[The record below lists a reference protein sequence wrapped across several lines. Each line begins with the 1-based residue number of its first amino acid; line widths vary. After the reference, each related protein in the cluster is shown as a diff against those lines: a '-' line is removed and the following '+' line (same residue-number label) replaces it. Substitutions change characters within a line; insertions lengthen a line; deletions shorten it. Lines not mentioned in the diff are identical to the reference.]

1 MKSSLRMALLACASF
16 VGLALAAPALAAY
29 NPSLTIEQSSYKL
42 GAPATIDVFLAV
54 PKDDDATAKLTIF
67 SPSGYTANLTAS
79 PGTKIGKVV
88 AIVKANQLAGALL
101 TLSGDV
107 VVANPADPAIV
118 TAASQCTPGVTN
130 DTIWVLNASLQGQTI
145 NIPVFVRK
153 VGPFVTQTVCF
164 SPPQTAAFGA
174 QLVLADFTVNGIFT
188 NATARRGYEWS
199 GIFTPYLSTGSPN
212 PAGTVEW
219 RTWVGLP
226 QSLTFK
232 RVKSKTTAVVKFAGV
247 LIIPGVSAAGIQAN
261 LYSSKK
267 ANPAPNAVSAG
278 TGKRIARTKKLTA
291 NGKYTLS
298 RPKVKAKTF
307 FQMRFENYGI
317 TCAGPSPS
325 GLPVPCHGE
334 DLAAMNSGQIKVL
347 PPPKKKHK

>member
-16 VGLALAAPALAAY
+16 VGLALAAPALADY
-29 NPSLTIEQSSYKL
+29 KPSLTIEQSSYKL
-42 GAPATIDVFLAV
+42 GGAATADVFIAV
-54 PKDDDATAKLTIF
+54 PQDNDATAKLTIF
-67 SPSGYTANLTAS
+67 SPGGYTANLTAS

-88 AIVKANQLAGALL
+88 ARVKANQLAGALL

-118 TAASQCTPGVTN
+118 TAAGQCTPGVTN
-130 DTIWVLNASLQGQTI
+130 DTVWVLNTTLQSQTI

-153 VGPFVTQTVCF
+153 VGPYITQTVCF

-174 QLVLADFTVNGIFT
+174 QLVAADFTIKGIFT
-188 NATARRGYEWS
+188 NAAKKGGYEWS

-226 QSLTFK
+226 QTLTFK
-232 RVKSKTTAVVKFAGV
+232 RVKSKPAIVTFAGV
-247 LIIPGVSAAGIQAN
+247 MVIPGVSAAGIQLN
-261 LYSSKK
+261 LYSSTK
-267 ANPAPNAVSAG
+267 ANPAPNTVSPG
-278 TGKRIARTKKLTA
+278 TGKRIAKTKKLKA
-291 NGKYTLS
+291 NGKYTIS

-307 FQMRFENYGI
+307 FQLRFEGYGI
-317 TCAGPSPS
+317 KCTGPSPS
-325 GLPVPCHGE
+325 GLPVPCIGE
-334 DLAAMNSGQIKVL
+334 DLAAMTSSQVKVL

>member
-1 MKSSLRMALLACASF
+1 MTSSLRMALLACASF
-16 VGLALAAPALAAY
+16 VGLALAAPAVAAY

-67 SPSGYTANLTAS
+67 SPGGYSANLTAS

-118 TAASQCTPGVTN
+118 TAAGQCTPGVTN

-153 VGPFVTQTVCF
+153 VGPYVTQTVCF

-174 QLVLADFTVNGIFT
+174 QLVLADFTVKGIFT
-188 NATARRGYEWS
+188 NAAARNGYEWA
-199 GIFTPYLSTGSPN
+199 GIFTPYLTTGAPN

-219 RTWVGLP
+219 RTYVGLP
-226 QSLTFK
+226 QTLTFK
-232 RVKSKTTAVVKFAGV
+232 RVKSKPAIVTFTGV
-247 LIIPGVSAAGIQAN
+247 LTIPGVSSSGIFLN

-267 ANPAPNAVSAG
+267 AQPAPNAVSAG
-278 TGKRIARTKKLTA
+278 TGKRVTRTKKLTTS
-291 NGKYTLS
+291 GKYTIS

-307 FQMRFENYGI
+307 FQMRFENFGI
-317 TCAGPSPS
+317 DCIGPSPS
-325 GLPVPCHGE
+325 GLPIPCNGE
-334 DLAAMNSGQIKVL
+334 DLAGMDSSQIKVL
-347 PPPKKKHK
+347 PPPKPRR

>member
-42 GAPATIDVFLAV
+42 GGAATADVFIAV

-67 SPSGYTANLTAS
+67 SPAGYTATLTAS

-107 VVANPADPAIV
+107 VVANPADPTIV
-118 TAASQCTPGVTN
+118 AAAAQCTPGVTN
-130 DTIWVLNASLQGQTI
+130 DTVWVLNASLQGQTI

-153 VGPFVTQTVCF
+153 VGPYVTQTVCF
-164 SPPQTAAFGA
+164 TPPQTAAFGA
-174 QLVLADFTVNGIFT
+174 QLVLADFTVQGIFK
-188 NATARRGYEWS
+188 NAAARGGYEWA

-232 RVKSKTTAVVKFAGV
+232 RVKSSSAIVKFAGV
-247 LIIPGVSAAGIQAN
+247 MVIPGVSSAGIR
-261 LYSSKK
+261 LDLFSSKK

-278 TGKRIARTKKLTA
+278 TGKRIARTIKLKA
-291 NGKYTLS
+291 NGKYTIS
-298 RPKVKAKTF
+298 RPKVKATTF
-307 FQMRFENYGI
+307 FQMRFQNYGI
-317 TCAGPSPS
+317 TCTGPSPS
-325 GLPVPCHGE
+325 GLPVPCKGE
-334 DLAAMNSGQIKVL
+334 DLAAMTSSQIKVL

>member
-42 GAPATIDVFLAV
+42 GGAATADVFIAV

-67 SPSGYTANLTAS
+67 SPAGYTATLTAS

-107 VVANPADPAIV
+107 VVANPADATIV
-118 TAASQCTPGVTN
+118 AAAAQCTPGVTN
-130 DTIWVLNASLQGQTI
+130 DTVWVLNASLQGQTI

-153 VGPFVTQTVCF
+153 VGPYVTQTVCF

-174 QLVLADFTVNGIFT
+174 QLVLADFTVQGIFK
-188 NATARRGYEWS
+188 NAAARRGYEWA

-226 QSLTFK
+226 QTLTFK
-232 RVKSKTTAVVKFAGV
+232 RVKSPSAIVKFAGV
-247 LIIPGVSAAGIQAN
+247 MVIPGVSAAGIRLD

-267 ANPAPNAVSAG
+267 ANPAPNAASAG
-278 TGKRIARTKKLTA
+278 TGKRIARTSKLKA
-291 NGKYTLS
+291 NGKYTIS
-298 RPKVKAKTF
+298 RPKVKATTF
-307 FQMRFENYGI
+307 FQMRFQNYGI
-317 TCAGPSPS
+317 TCTGPSPS
-325 GLPVPCHGE
+325 GLPVPCKGE
-334 DLAAMNSGQIKVL
+334 DLAAMTSSQIKVL